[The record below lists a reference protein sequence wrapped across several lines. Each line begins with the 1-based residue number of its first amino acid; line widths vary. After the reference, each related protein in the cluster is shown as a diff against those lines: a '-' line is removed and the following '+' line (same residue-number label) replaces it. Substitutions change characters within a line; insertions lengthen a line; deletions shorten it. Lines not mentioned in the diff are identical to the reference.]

1 MDYFARINEL
11 QSQYEAISVNRKLL
25 EDKIE
30 QRQKFN
36 AAFHQQKAE
45 DLKHE
50 VSSIEVKQIRAR
62 ARNAAMREQLDN
74 LIAADDSATRQLQIQ
89 TEKLQ
94 KSKVDFVKIL
104 NQKDPNWA
112 ENMEGFRK
120 LEAKRLEQRVKTVE
134 AEIKEREGNVREG
147 QRVRDNMR
155 KVEANLRDQRAKLS
169 AVDKEHRSVERDN
182 RSVAQQLEAQNKEL
196 NDRAEAPGDRS
207 A

>member
-36 AAFHQQKAE
+36 AAYHQQKAE

-74 LIAADDSATRQLQIQ
+74 LIAADDSATR
-89 TEKLQ
+89 
-94 KSKVDFVKIL
+94 
-104 NQKDPNWA
+104 
-112 ENMEGFRK
+112 
-120 LEAKRLEQRVKTVE
+120 
-134 AEIKEREGNVREG
+134 
-147 QRVRDNMR
+147 
-155 KVEANLRDQRAKLS
+155 
-169 AVDKEHRSVERDN
+169 
-182 RSVAQQLEAQNKEL
+182 
-196 NDRAEAPGDRS
+196 
-207 A
+207 